1 MAVPLLPLPSIVG
14 AIREDS
20 AYVGPGEWILGIAIF
35 GTVAWLLAWMLHGRA
50 LHRLEDRTAEL
61 AAAPGAWLELALIAI
76 LAAIL
81 LLVSGLVFEHRPLLI
96 DGVTQLFQARIFAAG
111 DASASAPASIEF
123 FVTPQM
129 IIEGGRWYSQ
139 YPPGHSALLAFGVLA
154 GAPWL
159 VPIALSLAAAA
170 FLYGF
175 ARRAYDVSTARL
187 TLLLLVL
194 TPFFWFMGGSFM
206 SHVSSLAAVCGF
218 LYCHARWEAS
228 ERPAFLAVSGAVLG
242 VAFLSRPLESLAIGV
257 VFGAALAAD
266 CLRARRWG
274 PLAAFGM
281 AFLAIASIYLAFNA
295 ATTGHAFRP
304 GYIELW
310 GSSHGLG
317 FHEGPWGEPHTPEA
331 GLRNQLLDLSL
342 LGVFLFEWP
351 IPALWPLGIA
361 LAAGWLTRRW
371 DMLLLAGFLAVPAAN
386 FFYWHR
392 DTFLGPRFLYV
403 TVAFVLPLTARA
415 MVEGAR
421 RLKGRRWK
429 PGGFP
434 SVDLRRWTF
443 LTLLLAAFYAIA
455 YGIPARVQVYR
466 TSMGSMKLD
475 LVQAAHA
482 AGIERGIVFV
492 SESWGS
498 RVIAG
503 LRGLGAGASSVEKAY
518 RQADLCQLDGIV
530 RRARAESWSPPAV
543 ESALAVATVGRDS
556 LVLVEVAGDP
566 TARFR
571 PGSRLTPECLDEIG
585 YDEAGYSL
593 FTPHLADNDPTLS
606 GPLVFARDLRAHNRV
621 LVREMPGKEVWIY
634 RGGRFSSWKGER

>member
-1 MAVPLLPLPSIVG
+1 MPLLPLPSIVG
-14 AIREDS
+14 AIRESS
-20 AYVGPGEWILGIAIF
+20 AYVGPGEWVLGLAIF
-35 GTVAWLLAWMLHGRA
+35 GTVAWLLAWTLPGRV
-50 LHRLEDRTAEL
+50 LGRLENL
-61 AAAPGAWLELALIAI
+61 AAGLARAPGARVELALVTL

-81 LLVSGLVFEHRPLLI
+81 LLVSMLVFEHRPLLI

-111 DASASAPASIEF
+111 QASAPAPAATEF

-129 IIEGGRWYSQ
+129 ILEGGRWYSQ
-139 YPPGHSALLAFGVLA
+139 YPPGHSALLAIGVLA

-194 TPFFWFMGGSFM
+194 TPFFWFMGGSYM

-218 LYCHARWEAS
+218 LYCFARREES
-228 ERPAFLAVSGAVLG
+228 GRPAFLAAAGAALG
-242 VAFLSRPLESLAIGV
+242 MAFLSRPLESLAIGV
-257 VFGAALAAD
+257 VFGAVLAAD
-266 CLRARRWG
+266 CVRTKRWG
-274 PLAAFGM
+274 AFAAFGA

-295 ATTGHAFRP
+295 ATTGHPFRP
-304 GYIELW
+304 GYIALW

-331 GLRNQLLDLSL
+331 GLSNLLLDLSL

-361 LAAGWLTRRW
+361 LAAGWLNRRW
-371 DMLLLAGFLAVPAAN
+371 DVLLVAAFLAVPAAN

-403 TVAFVLPLTARA
+403 TVAFLLPLTARA

-421 RLKGRRWK
+421 RLKGRGWK
-429 PGGFP
+429 PAGFP
-434 SVDLRRWTF
+434 GVDLARWAF
-443 LTLLLAAFYAIA
+443 LAVLLAVLYAIVF
-455 YGIPARVQVYR
+455 GIPARARVYR

-475 LVQAAHA
+475 LVEAAHG
-482 AGIERGIVFV
+482 AGIEHGLVFV
-492 SESWGS
+492 AESWGS

-503 LRGLGAGASSVEKAY
+503 LRGLGAAASSVEKAY

-530 RRARAESWSPPAV
+530 RRARAEAWSPPAV
-543 ESALAVATVGRDS
+543 ESALAAATVGRDS

-571 PGSRLTPECLDEIG
+571 PGSRLTAECREEIG
-585 YDEAGYSL
+585 YDEAAGYSL
-593 FTPHLADNDPTLS
+593 FTPHLADNDPALS
-606 GPLVFARDLRAHNRV
+606 GPLVFARDLRDHNRV
-621 LVREMPGKEVWIY
+621 LVGAMPGREVWIY
-634 RGGRFSSWKGER
+634 RGGRFSPWEPEP